1 MQTPHEMRTRIVVKA
16 TDDADFRDRLLRDP
30 TAAVS
35 DELGVPIPSSLTLRV
50 HEEDASTCHLVL
62 PPRDGLDE
70 GALRDVHAGF
80 SSAPE
85 SMSVLNW

>member
-1 MQTPHEMRTRIVVKA
+1 MTIQ
-16 TDDADFRDRLLRDP
+16 
-30 TAAVS
+30 
-35 DELGVPIPSSLTLRV
+35 V

-70 GALRDVHAGF
+70 GALRGVHAGF